1 MLKKILLLA
10 LSIVFINACA
20 PSGDDNM
27 NTDEFGEIPVDS
39 STNTDASLVVSEV
52 AMEEI
57 VQNISSPVEMAAL
70 IKDVGVPFSMEYLS
84 STDNADRFDTNFK
97 KALALGFMGA
107 DLGYLNIYNKTSQ
120 IISYIT
126 VIKKLADG
134 LKVGQFF
141 DFNTLK
147 RLATNNENL
156 DSLMYISVNSF
167 NRMDSYLRD
176 TKRSDLSALIVA
188 GVWIEGMYLAT
199 QVIDEKYNKDIADRI
214 GEQKVILEE
223 LLLILKNFESNPNFA
238 ALVKDF
244 EDIKATFDGV
254 DIKYEVGEPQT
265 IEEDGKLV
273 IIQNERSVITISDEQ
288 LQKIIDVVENK
299 RNKLINQ

>member
-1 MLKKILLLA
+1 MLRKLIFFILSVVLIT
-10 LSIVFINACA
+10 SCA
-20 PSGDDNM
+20 SSDSG
-27 NTDEFGEIPVDS
+27 TSDEFGEIPNDS
-39 STNTDASLVVSEV
+39 STNDDNALVVSEV

-70 IKDVGVPFSMEYLS
+70 IKEVGVPFSLEYLS
-84 STDNADRFDTNFK
+84 STDNVDKYDTNFK
-97 KALALGFMGA
+97 KALALGYMGA

-167 NRMDSYLRD
+167 NRMDAYLRD
-176 TKRSDLSALIVA
+176 TKRSDLSALIVT
-188 GVWIEGMYLAT
+188 GVWVEGMYLAT
-199 QVIDEKYNKDIADRI
+199 QVIEEKHNKDIADRI
-214 GEQKVILEE
+214 GEQKVILDE
-223 LLLILKNFESNPNFA
+223 LLLILKNFEGNPNFA
-238 ALVKDF
+238 DLVKDF
-244 EDIKATFDGV
+244 EEIKKTFDGV
-254 DIKYEVGEPQT
+254 TIKYEVGEPQT

-273 IIQNERSVITISDEQ
+273 IIQNEKSVISISDAQ
-288 LQKIIDVVENK
+288 LKQIIKVVGEK
-299 RNKLINQ
+299 RNKLTNL